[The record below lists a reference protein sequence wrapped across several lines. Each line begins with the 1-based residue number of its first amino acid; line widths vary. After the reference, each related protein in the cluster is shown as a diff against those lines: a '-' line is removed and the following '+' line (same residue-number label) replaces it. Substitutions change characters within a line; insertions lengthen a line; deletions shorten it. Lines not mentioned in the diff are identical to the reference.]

1 MDIPKLNITVT
12 KAATNG
18 QVVDVVDYDDFNTNK
33 NLYNERTDIAIPV
46 TTKTGSDI
54 LLPVRGDYPTNGSV
68 PITPGIYKAGCVDF
82 VIEPDPAFVDR
93 YTPRNMITMSNNDDI
108 KDLIIAEERSKKL
121 DEPFI
126 TSPDNITN
134 IPVKESDQPEMI
146 ALKTAINL
154 KNTDVDNYAG
164 RFGSNYPNDKRQLKG
179 DSATLNI
186 IKRYC
191 KNMDMEAILTFR
203 DANPDV
209 PNPMGREVTISLTD
223 PQSVVDFFNN
233 MINSYDSSSES
244 EEEEEDSLT
253 IIHF

>member
-1 MDIPKLNITVT
+1 MDIPKLNVSVT

-18 QVVDVVDYDDFNTNK
+18 QVVDVVEYDDYASNK
-33 NLYNERTDIAIPV
+33 KLYEDRTDIAIPIE
-46 TTKTGSDI
+46 TKNGNV

-68 PITPGIYKAGCVDF
+68 PITPGVYRGGCVDF
-82 VIEPDPAFVDR
+82 IIEPDPAFVDR
-93 YTPRNMITMSNNDDI
+93 YVPRNMITMSNNDDI
-108 KDLIIAEERSKKL
+108 KDLIAAEEKSKKL

-134 IPVKESDQPEMI
+134 IPIKESDQPEMI

-164 RFGSNYPNDKRQLKG
+164 RFGSNYPNDKRQLKSE
-179 DSATLNI
+179 SATLNI

-191 KNMDMEAILTFR
+191 KNMDMEAILILK

-209 PNPMGREVTISLTD
+209 PNPMGREVVISLTD
-223 PQSVVDFFNN
+223 PQSVAEFFEDTNYN
-233 MINSYDSSSES
+233 HDDPD
-244 EEEEEDSLT
+244 EEDYDD
-253 IIHF
+253 